1 MARRR
6 GVAGRIVEGAATILG
21 RLAQFFRMGPR
32 AAVQP
37 PDTAEPGR
45 TRLETPQEIVQTL
58 SARHE
63 LPQAGS
69 SPRISASYIAVYTE
83 RHTGERLGIKRIQ
96 IEADEDTPRTT
107 LDSRARR
114 QALTAVDVGSPP
126 TSISVFDWDVSVRR
140 VATTLIPPA
149 T

>member
-6 GVAGRIVEGAATILG
+6 GIAGRIVEGAATILG
-21 RLAQFFRMGPR
+21 QLAQFFRLGPR

-37 PDTAEPGR
+37 PETAEPGR
-45 TRLETPQEIVQTL
+45 TRLQTPEEIVSTL

-63 LPQAGS
+63 LPPAGS
-69 SPRISASYIAVYTE
+69 SPRISVSYIAVYTE
-83 RHTGERLGIKRIQ
+83 RHTGERLGINRIQ
-96 IEADEDTPRTT
+96 IEADEGTPRTT
-107 LDSRARR
+107 IDSRARR
-114 QALTAVDVGSPP
+114 QALAAVDVGSPP

-140 VATTLIPPA
+140 VATTIIPTA